1 MKDEAKMKKSK
12 QIINRELSWLS
23 FNHRVLQEAVDPSNP
38 LIERIRFLGIF
49 SNNLDEFFK
58 VRVASVKRMLDYQI
72 ITKDLIGGKPLKIL
86 QKIQETVIDLQ
97 NQFDNA
103 YQDILKGLAKEN
115 IFIINENQLNEAQ
128 GVFVRDYFHQQVLP
142 ILSPIML
149 HNLDEI
155 PRLTDKTIY
164 LAIILTGAHA
174 YVQKEY
180 ALIEIPAGEIPR
192 FFVLPQVDNK
202 RFIMLLEDVVRYCL
216 KDVFSI
222 FKFDRFEAYTIKL
235 TRDAELD
242 IDNDLSKSFLEKIS
256 HSVIARKKGQPV
268 RFIYDKEI
276 PEDLLSFLKNR
287 LELDEED
294 NLIPGGRYHNFK
306 DFMTFPNIGGDRMVY
321 PPLQPVNHPR
331 IKPNKSI
338 LNEIAKSDLLLHYPY
353 HNFNQ
358 YINLIREAA
367 IDPHVVSI
375 KITLYRVA
383 EVSRVIMAL
392 INAARNG
399 KEVTVIFELQA
410 RFNEESNIRW
420 SKKLQEVGAQ
430 VIFGVPGLKI
440 HAKLTLISRREKRR
454 LVHYACVGT
463 GNFHEGN
470 AAVYVDCTLCT
481 IDRRITAE
489 VRKLFDF
496 FEHPF
501 RSFSYKHLIVSPLY
515 MRRKCNNLVENE
527 IKNAREGKKASIILK
542 LNSIVD
548 NELINKLYRAS
559 NAGVK
564 IKLIIR
570 GICSLIPGIPGLS
583 ENIEVISIVG
593 RFLEHSRFMIFHNDG
608 DELYYLSSADWM
620 IRNMDHRVEVACPI
634 YDPKLQQEIKKM
646 INLHLADNVKARV
659 VNKDQNNEYRK
670 TRSKKKIDSQQEIY
684 KKITQHLLR

>member
-1 MKDEAKMKKSK
+1 MKKSK

-23 FNHRVLQEAVDPSNP
+23 FNHRVLQEAMDSSNP

-72 ITKDLIGGKPLKIL
+72 ITKDFVGGKPLKIL
-86 QKIQETVIDLQ
+86 QKIQETVLDLQ
-97 NQFDNA
+97 NQFDIA
-103 YQDILKGLAKEN
+103 YQEILQGLAKEN
-115 IFIINENQLNEAQ
+115 IYIINETQLSEEQ

-149 HNLDEI
+149 HNLDHI
-155 PRLTDKTIY
+155 PRLTDKTVY
-164 LAIILTGAHA
+164 LAIRLTGTHA
-174 YVQKEY
+174 NLQKEY

-192 FFVLPQVDNK
+192 FFVLPRINNK
-202 RFIMLLEDVVRYCL
+202 QYIMLLEDVVRYCV

-222 FKFDRFEAYTIKL
+222 FKFDQFESYTIKL

-256 HSVIARKKGQPV
+256 HGVWARKKGQPV
-268 RFIYDKEI
+268 RFIYDKKI
-276 PEDLLSFLKNR
+276 PEDLLSFIINR
-287 LELDEED
+287 LDLDEAD
-294 NLIPGGRYHNFK
+294 NLIPGGRTHNFK
-306 DFMTFPNIGGDRMVY
+306 DFMTFPNTGGKNLVY

-331 IKPNKSI
+331 LKPNKSI
-338 LNEIAKSDLLLHYPY
+338 IDEIARSDFLLHFPY

-358 YINLIREAA
+358 YINLLREAA

-410 RFNEESNIRW
+410 RFNEEANIRW
-420 SKKLQEVGAQ
+420 SKKLQEVGAH
-430 VIFGVPGLKI
+430 VIFGVPGLKV
-440 HAKLTLISRREKRR
+440 HAKLTLISRRENRR

-470 AAVYVDCTLCT
+470 AAVYVDCSLLT
-481 IDRRITAE
+481 IDRRITGE
-489 VRKLFDF
+489 VRNVFDF

-515 MRRKCNNLVENE
+515 MRRRSINLVENE
-527 IKNAREGKKASIILK
+527 IKNALAGKKASIILK
-542 LNSIVD
+542 LNSLVD
-548 NELINKLYRAS
+548 AELITKLYRAS
-559 NAGVK
+559 QAGVK

-583 ENIEVISIVG
+583 ENIEVISILG
-593 RFLEHSRFMIFHNDG
+593 RFLEHSRFMVFHNG
-608 DELYYLSSADWM
+608 GNELYYLSSADWM

-634 YDPKLQQEIKKM
+634 YDPKLQKEIKKI
-646 INLHLADNVKARV
+646 INLHLADNVKARI
-659 VNKDQNNEYRK
+659 VNKAQDNVYRK
-670 TRSKKKIDSQQEIY
+670 TRTKKQINSQKEIY
-684 KKITQHLLR
+684 AKITQQLL

>member
-1 MKDEAKMKKSK
+1 MKKSK

-23 FNHRVLQEAVDPSNP
+23 FNHRVLQEAMDSSNP

-58 VRVASVKRMLDYQI
+58 VRVASVKRMLDYHI
-72 ITKDLIGGKPLKIL
+72 ISKDFVGGKPLKIL
-86 QKIQETVIDLQ
+86 QKIQETVLDLQ
-97 NQFDNA
+97 NQFDTA
-103 YQDILKGLAKEN
+103 YQEILQGLAKEN
-115 IFIINENQLNEAQ
+115 IYIINETQLNEDQ
-128 GVFVRDYFHQQVLP
+128 GVFVNEYFHQQVLP

-149 HNLDEI
+149 HNLDHI

-164 LAIILTGAHA
+164 LAVRLTGTHSNL
-174 YVQKEY
+174 QKEY

-192 FFVLPQVDNK
+192 FFVLPRINNK
-202 RFIMLLEDVVRYCL
+202 QYIMLLEDVVRYCL

-222 FKFDRFEAYTIKL
+222 FNFDHFESYTIKL

-256 HSVIARKKGQPV
+256 HGVWARKKGQPV
-268 RFIYDKEI
+268 RFIYDKKT
-276 PEDLLSFLKNR
+276 PEDLLSFIINR
-287 LELDEED
+287 LELDEAD
-294 NLIPGGRYHNFK
+294 NLIPGGRTHNFK
-306 DFMTFPNIGGDRMVY
+306 DFMTFPNIGGNHLVY

-331 IKPNKSI
+331 LKPNKSI
-338 LNEIAKSDLLLHYPY
+338 IDEIARSDFLLHYPY

-367 IDPHVVSI
+367 IDPHVISI

-383 EVSRVIMAL
+383 DVSRVITAL

-410 RFNEESNIRW
+410 RFNEEANIRW
-420 SKKLQEVGAQ
+420 SKKLQEVGANI
-430 VIFGVPGLKI
+430 IFGVPGLKV

-470 AAVYVDCTLCT
+470 AAVYVDCSLFT
-481 IDRRITAE
+481 IDRRITSE
-489 VRKLFDF
+489 VRKVFDF

-515 MRRKCNNLVENE
+515 MRRRCIHLVENE
-527 IKNAREGKKASIILK
+527 IKNALAGKEASIILK

-548 NELINKLYRAS
+548 AELITKLYQAS
-559 NAGVK
+559 KAGVK
-564 IKLIIR
+564 VKLIIR
-570 GICSLIPGIPGLS
+570 GICSLIPGIPDLS
-583 ENIEVISIVG
+583 ENIEVISILG

-608 DELYYLSSADWM
+608 KELYYLSSADWM
-620 IRNMDHRVEVACPI
+620 IRNMNHRVEVACPV
-634 YDPKLQQEIKKM
+634 YDPKLQQEIKK
-646 INLHLADNVKARV
+646 IIHLHLSDNVKARIV
-659 VNKDQNNEYRK
+659 DKAQDNVYRK
-670 TRSKKKIDSQQEIY
+670 TRSKKQINSQQEIY
-684 KKITQHLLR
+684 KKISQHLLQ